1 MTIAP
6 FTAACIQLSSTDNIA
21 DNLAI
26 TEKMIR
32 EAASKGAKLIVT
44 PENTCHILTP
54 SIQKL
59 KTAVAQDV
67 HPAIT
72 QFSKLALELGVWILI
87 GSIAVKIS
95 DDKLANRSLLFSP
108 EGSLS
113 AHYDKIHLFD
123 VKLPTGEVHR
133 ESDLIAPGSDLVVA
147 DTPLGKLG
155 LSICYDVRFPQLYR
169 ALSQKGAQILAVPSA
184 FTVPT
189 GQAHWQVLLRA
200 RAIENGCF
208 VIAAGQT
215 GQHHGGRRT
224 YGHSIIVSPWGEVIA
239 EAGDEVGIIY
249 GEIDLAKVDVAR
261 TAIPALTH
269 DRAMR

>member
-6 FTAACIQLSSTDNIA
+6 FTAACIQLNSSENIQ
-21 DNLAI
+21 DNLAV

-32 EAASKGAKLIVT
+32 EAAAKGAKLIVT

-59 KTAVAQDV
+59 KTAVAADV
-67 HPAIT
+67 HPAIK
-72 QFSKLALELGVWILI
+72 QFSALALELGVWILI

-95 DDKLANRSLLFSP
+95 DDKLSNRSLLFGP
-108 EGSLS
+108 DGGLF
-113 AHYDKIHLFD
+113 AQYDKIHLFD
-123 VKLPTGEVHR
+123 VTLPTGEVHR
-133 ESDLIAPGSDLVVA
+133 ESDLIAPGEKLVLA
-147 DTPLGKLG
+147 ETPLGKIG
-155 LSICYDVRFPQLYR
+155 MSICYDVRFPQLYR

-189 GQAHWQVLLRA
+189 GKAHWEVLLRA

-215 GQHHGGRRT
+215 GQHHGGRKT
-224 YGHSIIVSPWGEVIA
+224 YGHSMIISPWGEVIA
-239 EAGDEVGIIY
+239 DGGEEVGIIY
-249 GEIDLAKVDVAR
+249 GEIDLAQVDVAR
-261 TAIPALTH
+261 TAIPALVH
-269 DRAMR
+269 DRKMG

>member
-1 MTIAP
+1 MSIAP
-6 FTAACIQLSSTDNIA
+6 FTAACIQLSSTDNVA
-21 DNLAI
+21 DNLAL
-26 TEKMIR
+26 TERMIR
-32 EAASKGAKLIVT
+32 EAASNGAKLIVT

-59 KTAVAQDV
+59 KTAVAQDI
-67 HPAIT
+67 HPAII

-108 EGSLS
+108 EGSLF

-133 ESDLIAPGSDLVVA
+133 ESDLIAPGSDLVLA
-147 DTPLGKLG
+147 DTPLGKIG

-189 GQAHWQVLLRA
+189 GKAHWEVLLRA

-215 GQHHGGRRT
+215 GQHHGGRKT
-224 YGHSIIVSPWGEVIA
+224 YGHSLIVSPWGEVIA

-249 GEIDLAKVDVAR
+249 GEIDLAQVDVAR
-261 TAIPALTH
+261 TSIPALTH